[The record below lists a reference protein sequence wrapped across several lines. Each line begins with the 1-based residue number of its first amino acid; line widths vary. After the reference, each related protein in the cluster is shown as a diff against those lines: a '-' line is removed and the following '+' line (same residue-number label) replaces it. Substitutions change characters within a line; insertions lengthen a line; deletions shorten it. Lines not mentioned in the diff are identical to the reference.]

1 MSYTASKIQIIQYL
15 RKLSRNFN
23 MEQMSGFTTINIS
36 KALNISRSLT
46 SQYLNDLVKENEVIK
61 ISSRP
66 VYYIDKNEIEKNIR

>member
-61 ISSRP
+61 ISSIKT
-66 VYYIDKNEIEKNIR
+66 VLI

>member
-66 VYYIDKNEIEKNIR
+66 VYYIDKNEI